1 MPKANGIAQGSQQN
15 TQGLFLLC
23 VLHQH
28 DFADLILLYVDT
40 GDENY
45 GHRHLRAELDQGER
59 RASCGASREIAVG
72 VREVA

>member
-1 MPKANGIAQGSQQN
+1 MSKASGIAQGSQQN

-28 DFADLILLYVDT
+28 DLVDLILLYVDT

-45 GHRHLRAELDQGER
+45 GHRHQRLSQIREREEQAAVPAEKSLW
-59 RASCGASREIAVG
+59 V
-72 VREVA
+72 